1 MRDVL
6 YGRSRVRFP
15 GGTSNPSIDFFPF
28 RVALSSVRLGTDGE
42 EERERERKGGREGG
56 GKMRASLASGL
67 SV

>member
-42 EERERERKGGREGG
+42 EERERKGGRGREGG
-56 GKMRASLASGL
+56 GKMRASLA
-67 SV
+67 

>member
-28 RVALSSVRLGTDGE
+28 RAALSSVRLGTDGE
-42 EERERERKGGREGG
+42 EERERKGGREGG